1 MGIFSWLRSR
11 RPAGQPERKNSL
23 IRYRYDDPKLEKVER
38 DAAADVAE
46 LKADPHY
53 YPDRAHPD
61 KTEI

>member
-1 MGIFSWLRSR
+1 MGIFSRLRSR
-11 RPAGQPERKNSL
+11 RSADQTEQKHSL
-23 IRYRYDDPKLEKVER
+23 IRYRYDDPKLEQVER